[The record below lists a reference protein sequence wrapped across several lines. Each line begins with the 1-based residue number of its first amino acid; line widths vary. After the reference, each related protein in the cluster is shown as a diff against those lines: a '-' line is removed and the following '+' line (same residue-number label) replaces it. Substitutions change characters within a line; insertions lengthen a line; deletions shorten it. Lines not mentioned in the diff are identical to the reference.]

1 MIVMMDM
8 ILEQVV
14 SVVATVMFY
23 STKTIKEMLM
33 MKEKIILMKI
43 MTV

>member
-1 MIVMMDM
+1 MDM

-23 STKTIKEMLM
+23 STKMMKEMLM
-33 MKEKIILMKI
+33 MKEK
-43 MTV
+43 